1 MNTPAHLIM
10 GAAAFGKPGHRRVT
24 IAAVAGAM
32 APDIS
37 LYAMVSWS
45 IYVLGVEPRVVFG
58 QYYFSSAWQQV
69 FAIDNSFV
77 LWGLALGLALW
88 SRKPALIAFAGA
100 GLLHL
105 VFDFPLHNDD
115 ARMHFWP
122 ISDWVF
128 ASPISYWD
136 PRFHANIIGP
146 LELAIAMVLSAFMLG
161 RYKTLRARALIVV
174 LAGTEIMATGFF
186 GWFFLNA
193 PH

>member
-58 QYYFSSAWQQV
+58 EYYYSSAWQQV
-69 FAIDNSFV
+69 FAIDNSFI
-77 LWGLALGLALW
+77 LWGLALGLAVW
-88 SRKPALIAFAGA
+88 SRRPALIAFAGA
-100 GLLHL
+100 AFLHL
-105 VFDFPLHNDD
+105 TFDFPVHNDD
-115 ARMHFWP
+115 ARMQFWP

-136 PRFHANIIGP
+136 PRFHAAIVGP
-146 LELAIAMVLSAFMLG
+146 LELGIAMVLSAFMLV
-161 RYKTLRARALIVV
+161 RYKTLRARVLIIV
-174 LAGTEIMATGFF
+174 LAGTEIVATGFF

-193 PH
+193 AH